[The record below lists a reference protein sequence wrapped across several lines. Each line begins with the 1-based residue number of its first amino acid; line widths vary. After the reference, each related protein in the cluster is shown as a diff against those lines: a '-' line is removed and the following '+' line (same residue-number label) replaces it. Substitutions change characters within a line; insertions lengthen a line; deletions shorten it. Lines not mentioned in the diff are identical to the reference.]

1 MHKHIAI
8 IHGDCSSKE
17 IVRET
22 IRVLEAIMHIY
33 GHTFSFT
40 DVAMGGEAFDKYGD
54 PLPDHELEKCINSDA
69 VLLGA
74 IGGPAWDHLPKEK
87 RPETGLLKLRKEMGL
102 YTNLRP
108 AKVYCE
114 LSAASPLKQDIVNR
128 GIDLLIVR
136 ELTGGIYFGEH
147 STIGENGT
155 RYASDIMAY
164 QEAEIER
171 IGRIAFETAMKRR
184 KKVTSVD
191 KANVL
196 DTSRLWRD
204 VMHRLAG
211 QYPDVTYEDM
221 LVDNCAMQLVKC
233 PDRFDVIVTEN
244 MFGDI
249 LSDEASEI
257 TGSIGMIPSA
267 SLGDTKRGLYEPVHG
282 SAPDIAG
289 MDIVN
294 PCACILSAAL
304 MLRYSFAMEREAC
317 AIERAVEETLADG
330 YRTKDIQGM
339 ANTFVGCTKMSD
351 EIIRRIR

>member
-1 MHKHIAI
+1 MKKKIAVI
-8 IHGDCSSKE
+8 RGDCASRE

-22 IRVLEAIMHIY
+22 MRVIEAVSQTY
-33 GHTFSFT
+33 GHVFQYE
-40 DVAMGGEAFDKYGD
+40 DVAMGGDAVDLYGD
-54 PLPDHELEKCINSDA
+54 PLPDHELYKCKHSDA

-74 IGGPAWDHLPKEK
+74 IGGPAWEHLPKEK
-87 RPETGLLKLRKEMGL
+87 RPESGLLRLRKEMGL

-108 AKVYCE
+108 AKIFPE
-114 LSAASPLKQDIVNR
+114 LSDSSPLKKDIVNR
-128 GIDLLIVR
+128 GIDLVLVR

-147 STIGENGT
+147 RTTGDSGE
-155 RYASDIMAY
+155 RHASDIMAY
-164 QEAEIER
+164 HEMEIER
-171 IGRIAFETAMKRR
+171 IGRIAFKTAMKRR

-204 VMHRLAG
+204 VMHRIAKD
-211 QYPDVTYEDM
+211 YPEVTYEDM
-221 LVDNCAMQLVKC
+221 LVDNCAMQIVKN

-257 TGSIGMIPSA
+257 TGSIGMIPSC
-267 SLGDTKRGLYEPVHG
+267 SLGDTSCGLFEPVHG

-294 PCACILSAAL
+294 PCACILSAA
-304 MLRYSFAMEREAC
+304 MMFRYSFGMEKEA
-317 AIERAVEETLADG
+317 AAVERAVEEMLQDG
-330 YRTKDIQGM
+330 YRTSDIMSEGM
-339 ANTFVGCTKMSD
+339 KLVGCTGMTD
-351 EIIRRIR
+351 EIISRIR

>member
-1 MHKHIAI
+1 MHKKIAV

-22 IRVLEAIMHIY
+22 IRVLNKISHIY
-33 GHTFSFT
+33 GCTFT
-40 DVAMGGEAFDKYGD
+40 YEKVAMGGEAINLYDD
-54 PLPDHELEKCINSDA
+54 PLPDHELQKCKESDA

-74 IGGPAWDHLPKEK
+74 IGGPAWDHMPKEK
-87 RPETGLLKLRKEMGL
+87 RPETGLLRLRKEMGL

-108 AKVYCE
+108 AKVF
-114 LSAASPLKQDIVNR
+114 SALAKASPLKQEIVDRN
-128 GIDLLIVR
+128 IDLMIVR

-147 STIGENGT
+147 SITIENGS
-155 RYASDIMAY
+155 RYARDIMGY
-164 QEAEIER
+164 HEEEIER

-184 KKVTSVD
+184 KKLTSVD

-204 VMHRLAG
+204 VMHTLAEE
-211 QYPDVTYEDM
+211 YPEVTYEDM
-221 LVDNCAMQLVKC
+221 LVDNCAMQLVKN
-233 PDRFDVIVTEN
+233 PDQFDVIVTEN

-257 TGSIGMIPSA
+257 TGSIGMIPSC
-267 SLGDTKRGLYEPVHG
+267 SLGDTKQGLYEPVHG

-304 MLRYSFAMEREAC
+304 MLRYSFGMEKEAN
-317 AIERAVEETLADG
+317 AIERAVEETLAAD
-330 YRTKDIQGM
+330 YRTKDIMSTDKIQAGCTAM
-339 ANTFVGCTKMSD
+339 AN
-351 EIIRRIR
+351 EIINRIR